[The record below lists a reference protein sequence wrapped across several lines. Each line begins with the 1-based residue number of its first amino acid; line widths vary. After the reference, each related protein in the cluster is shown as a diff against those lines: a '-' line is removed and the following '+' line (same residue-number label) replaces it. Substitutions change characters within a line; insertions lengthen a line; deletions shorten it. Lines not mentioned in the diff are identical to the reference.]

1 MVRWPHRTGYGGRS
15 TEALRGSFSLCLIY
29 NYKNEELSGAINDR
43 RILWCWP
50 NKTARGTTFSLLRLA
65 WAFPWRKLDIA

>member
-29 NYKNEELSGAINDR
+29 NYKNEELNGATDDR
-43 RILWCWP
+43 RILWRS
-50 NKTARGTTFSLLRLA
+50 AEQDSAGHYFFASAAGLGISLA
-65 WAFPWRKLDIA
+65 